1 MLRTCTL
8 LSFLSWSYG
17 VQLPTKS
24 STPVRVFHPAFPNF
38 LTQSVASEEIQRLIN
53 VKEMLR
59 QSRDEQPSDFSLLPW
74 KVFPALGINDL
85 QVVFSKSQ
93 IEESYEKHKHNGY
106 FLWAEKLEKPEKG
119 CILLNHWSQKAILL
133 SEYDV
138 ERGARGY
145 ELRSSSGT
153 VDSFIWP
160 PLALEHELTEKNT
173 RWQPVRVSD
182 NIANGEVFTA
192 LPDVMVKSAWEL
204 IFLLLIS
211 PEKNED
217 IYQALFDTGLC
228 PRQGLIAYIRLLQQV
243 QHRAEAWEGIP
254 YNLKIKEREV
264 LM

>member
-1 MLRTCTL
+1 MLKTCLL
-8 LSFLSWSYG
+8 LSFLAWTTWG
-17 VQLPTKS
+17 VQLPTKP
-24 STPVRVFHPAFPNF
+24 STPVRYVLFRIFSCFLSHFSFTSSYFHDLCSVFHPAFPNF
-38 LTQSVASEEIQRLIN
+38 LTQSSPSDEVQRLIT

-153 VDSFIWP
+153 VESFIWP
-160 PLALEHELTEKNT
+160 PLALEHELTEKVT
-173 RWQPVRVSD
+173 
-182 NIANGEVFTA
+182 
-192 LPDVMVKSAWEL
+192 
-204 IFLLLIS
+204 
-211 PEKNED
+211 
-217 IYQALFDTGLC
+217 
-228 PRQGLIAYIRLLQQV
+228 
-243 QHRAEAWEGIP
+243 
-254 YNLKIKEREV
+254 
-264 LM
+264 

>member
-1 MLRTCTL
+1 M
-8 LSFLSWSYG
+8 
-17 VQLPTKS
+17 
-24 STPVRVFHPAFPNF
+24 
-38 LTQSVASEEIQRLIN
+38 TQSVASEEIQRLIN

-145 ELRSSSGT
+145 ELRSSSGV

-160 PLALEHELTEKNT
+160 PLALEHELTEKVPT
-173 RWQPVRVSD
+173 PCLLPIDQPSQS
-182 NIANGEVFTA
+182 NLPFIAR
-192 LPDVMVKSAWEL
+192 PYPYPH
-204 IFLLLIS
+204 I
-211 PEKNED
+211 P
-217 IYQALFDTGLC
+217 LFVYLSS
-228 PRQGLIAYIRLLQQV
+228 Y
-243 QHRAEAWEGIP
+243 
-254 YNLKIKEREV
+254 
-264 LM
+264 